1 MLTSGFLKNPTL
13 ATEYVGHTAQATVAR
28 YSPSGFYI
36 ASGGG
41 YCLSFF
47 QSVNMICR
55 KIYLDAHGN
64 VRIWDTVNE
73 DHILKN
79 EIRPVS
85 GKISDIAWDSES
97 KRLIA
102 VGEGKER

>member
-1 MLTSGFLKNPTL
+1 MNAWLK
-13 ATEYVGHTAQATVAR
+13 
-28 YSPSGFYI
+28 I
-36 ASGGG
+36 
-41 YCLSFF
+41 
-47 QSVNMICR
+47 
-55 KIYLDAHGN
+55 DAHGN

-73 DHILKN
+73 EHILKN

>member
-1 MLTSGFLKNPTL
+1 MLGF
-13 ATEYVGHTAQATVAR
+13 
-28 YSPSGFYI
+28 
-36 ASGGG
+36 
-41 YCLSFF
+41 
-47 QSVNMICR
+47 
-55 KIYLDAHGN
+55 KIDANGN

-73 DHILKN
+73 EHILKN
-79 EIRPVS
+79 ETRPIS